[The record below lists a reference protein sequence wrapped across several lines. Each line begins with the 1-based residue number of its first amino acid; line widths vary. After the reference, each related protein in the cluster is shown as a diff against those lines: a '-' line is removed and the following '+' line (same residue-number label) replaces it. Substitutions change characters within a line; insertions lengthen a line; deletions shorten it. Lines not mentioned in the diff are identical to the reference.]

1 MTRFVVTGTDT
12 GIGKTI
18 ISAALVQAT
27 GASYWKPIQS
37 GLEEETDSQIVAK
50 LLPARSVGRGTVRD
64 AVGGGAATSRHG
76 PSVSPSGCHLPMAAP
91 QGGSILP
98 EAYLLKTPA
107 SPHRA
112 AEIDG
117 VTIDPDALT
126 PPPGDLIVEGAGGA
140 LVPVTR
146 SLLYADLFA
155 RWQIPVIVCARTALG
170 TINHSLLTIEALKSR
185 GVPIHGLAFL
195 GDAVEDSEAIIP
207 EISGVRR
214 LGRLPI
220 IDPLTPATLAQAF
233 AANFDRA
240 DFA

>member
-18 ISAALVQAT
+18 FSAGLAQAT

-37 GLEEETDSQIVAK
+37 GLEEETD
-50 LLPARSVGRGTVRD
+50 
-64 AVGGGAATSRHG
+64 AATVARLAG
-76 PSVSPSGCHLPMAAP
+76 IPV
-91 QGGSILP
+91 LP
-98 EAYLLKTPA
+98 EAYRLVTPA

-117 VTIDPDALT
+117 VEIDVETLV
-126 PPPGDLIVEGAGGA
+126 PPPGDLVIEGAGGA

-146 SLLYADLFA
+146 TTLYADLFA
-155 RWQIPVIVCARTALG
+155 RWQVPVIVCARTALG

-185 GVPIHGLAFL
+185 GVPIHGVAFL
-195 GDAVEDSEAIIP
+195 GDAVEDSEAIIA
-207 EISGVRR
+207 EIGGVRR

-220 IDPLTPATLAQAF
+220 VNPLTPGNLASAF
-233 AANFDRA
+233 AENFNPA
-240 DFA
+240 DFT